1 MSIYR
6 DAVASASEKVFV
18 EFEPFLCRLE
28 PDEARYGR
36 DSVVDQIISLLE
48 KERPPNPK
56 TWADKQLRNGMTQ
69 FLISRGHALE
79 DLIKAQKER
88 AASRPNRRAQP
99 NAVDLVTED
108 LVAMQFAN
116 AHSGGFRYCHD
127 AGSWHEWNGSYWIKD
142 RLGRVSDIV
151 RGLAREMSRG
161 EEPKVR
167 YAAGKASFVSGVE
180 RHARTDGRL
189 AVTSEFWDSDSMLL
203 GTPKGTV
210 DLISGRLHPSAQ
222 DEGITKLTA
231 VAPADT
237 ADSPIWLSFLNDA
250 TGGDKEMIRFLQQWC
265 GYCLTGDVSEHAFVF
280 LYGGGGNGKTVFLN
294 TVSRIIGGYHATAPM
309 ETFTASNGDRHPTD
323 VAGLRGARLVA
334 ASETEEGRAWAEAK
348 IKSMTGGDP
357 ITARFMRQDFF
368 TYRPQFKLTVV
379 GNHKPRLK
387 NVDEAMRRRVNIVPF
402 IRKPANPDPRLEQ
415 RLQVEWPWILRWMI
429 DGCLDWQKNRL
440 LRPRSVA
447 LETDHYFED
456 QDLFQHWLDER
467 CDAEPDNPYKKTT
480 STDLFRSWS
489 EYAKGAGIEPGV
501 QVSFGEKLRN
511 AGFGSYRSNSER
523 GWTGIGLRASTIQFS
538 KKDDQNERTSTD
550 YEQRS
555 S

>member
-6 DAVASASEKVFV
+6 DAVASASEKVFH
-18 EFEPFLCRLE
+18 EFEPFFSRLE

-36 DSVVDQIISLLE
+36 DSVVEQVISLLE

-56 TWADKQLRNGMTQ
+56 SWADKQLRNGVTQ
-69 FLISRGHALE
+69 FLILRGHPLE
-79 DLIKAQKER
+79 DLIKAQR
-88 AASRPNRRAQP
+88 PASRGKRRSQASS
-99 NAVDLVTED
+99 VDLVTED

-116 AHSGGFRYCHD
+116 AHSGAFRYCHD
-127 AGSWHEWNGSYWIKD
+127 AGSWHECNGSYWIKD

-189 AVTSEFWDSDSMLL
+189 AVTSEFWDNDTMLV

-210 DLISGRLHPSAQ
+210 DLISGRLRPSAQ

-231 VAPADT
+231 VAPADI
-237 ADSPIWLSFLNDA
+237 ADCPIWLSFLNDA

-280 LYGGGGNGKTVFLN
+280 LYGGGGNGKSVFLN
-294 TVSRIIGGYHATAPM
+294 TVSRIIGDYHATAPM
-309 ETFTASNGDRHPTD
+309 ETFTVSSGDRHPTD
-323 VAGLRGARLVA
+323 LAGLRGARLVA

-357 ITARFMRQDFF
+357 ITARFMRQDYF

-387 NVDEAMRRRVNIVPF
+387 NVDDAMRRRVNIVPF
-402 IRKPANPDPRLEQ
+402 IRKPEKPDPRLEE
-415 RLQVEWPWILRWMI
+415 RMRAEWPGILRWTI

-447 LETDHYFED
+447 LETNHYFED
-456 QDLFQHWLDER
+456 QDMFRHWLDEC
-467 CDAEPDNPYKKTT
+467 CDAEPGNPYKKTT

-489 EYAKGAGIEPGV
+489 DYAKRAGIEPGV

-511 AGFGSYRSNSER
+511 AGFESYRSNSER
-523 GWTGIGLRASTIQFS
+523 GWSGIRLRKRDQFS
-538 KKDDQNERTSTD
+538 KNDD
-550 YEQRS
+550 
-555 S
+555 